1 MPFSKIFPY
10 PYLYQHLPNVPS
22 AKEVMEKGISL
33 SDMSARL
40 LKQIEEQALY
50 IIELNKRLEKLEE
63 KQR

>member
-1 MPFSKIFPY
+1 
-10 PYLYQHLPNVPS
+10 
-22 AKEVMEKGISL
+22 MEKGISL

>member
-1 MPFSKIFPY
+1 
-10 PYLYQHLPNVPS
+10 
-22 AKEVMEKGISL
+22 
-33 SDMSARL
+33 MSARL